1 MLCSCQECNK
11 VLQNC
16 HFSQEAFQSL
26 SDHIDQINNVIKTSC
41 DFLAVSCPN
50 EILQYKHTKANLKCV
65 DAQIKLSILFFQFL
79 IWTLNKNKFS
89 FQKDKN
95 NENLVSVA
103 FIPFHI
109 GQDFIVKIE
118 KGKFNIFNKNPITIE
133 AMNTLKLNLELI
145 IGLAGKLNDLD
156 LKIQDLTLLNSPIFS
171 SKLF

>member
-1 MLCSCQECNK
+1 MHNLAKIHNKIQSLNLDDDVLKKIIDKYNLSKLNKSVSSNYALRKPSTMLCSCQECNK

-79 IWTLNKNKFS
+79 I
-89 FQKDKN
+89 
-95 NENLVSVA
+95 
-103 FIPFHI
+103 
-109 GQDFIVKIE
+109 
-118 KGKFNIFNKNPITIE
+118 
-133 AMNTLKLNLELI
+133 
-145 IGLAGKLNDLD
+145 
-156 LKIQDLTLLNSPIFS
+156 
-171 SKLF
+171 